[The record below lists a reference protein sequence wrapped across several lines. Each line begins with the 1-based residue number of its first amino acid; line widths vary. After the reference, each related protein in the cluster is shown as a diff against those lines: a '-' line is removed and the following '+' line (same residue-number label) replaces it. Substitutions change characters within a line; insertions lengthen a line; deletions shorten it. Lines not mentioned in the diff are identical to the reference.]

1 MGNFIFIMVL
11 GNVQSQ
17 KASCSERSFSP
28 VFYIKFTRPVMVILS
43 VLQIIQ
49 FIL

>member
-1 MGNFIFIMVL
+1 MGKFIFIVVL
-11 GNVQSQ
+11 GNVKSQ
-17 KASCSERSFSP
+17 KASCSEMSFSP
-28 VFYIKFTRPVMVILS
+28 VFYIRFTRPVMVILS

>member
-1 MGNFIFIMVL
+1 MGKFIFIVVL
-11 GNVQSQ
+11 GNVKSQ
-17 KASCSERSFSP
+17 KASYSEMSFSP
-28 VFYIKFTRPVMVILS
+28 VFYIRFTRPVMVILS